1 MHRNAYIFF
10 KVLRV
15 SHASLPLIQTFILYA
30 LNFMLPTCIW
40 KVLLYLLEVNSIT
53 QSLPASWF
61 FTVNKKIQD
70 LKFRSLKSQGIQ
82 QIPASN
88 LSFHTSE
95 WEFLLFILVF
105 VSLPQPT
112 LLLLLKIPFLSV
124 RTSTETTKKLLK
136 EVAKEQE
143 LDSIGI
149 LLNLK
154 WVYKTTWRF
163 IEWLNTVALNCSFL
177 MKTQWN
183 VVLLRP
189 WTTAQ
194 ITTRFWFQ
202 LWSIRSSFLYF
213 AKTFSNTS
221 YFPNSKH
228 HSS

>member
-1 MHRNAYIFF
+1 MHPYLSFN
-10 KVLRV
+10 
-15 SHASLPLIQTFILYA
+15 
-30 LNFMLPTCIW
+30 
-40 KVLLYLLEVNSIT
+40 LLYCMHLISCCLLVFEKCYFICLRFNSIT

-70 LKFRSLKSQGIQ
+70 LKLKSLKSQGIQ

-124 RTSTETTKKLLK
+124 RTSTKTTKKLLK
-136 EVAKEQE
+136 EVAK
-143 LDSIGI
+143 DSIGI
-149 LLNLK
+149 LVNLK

-202 LWSIRSSFLYF
+202 LWSIRSSFIYF